1 MRITR
6 RTLAIAAG
14 LAGIAVSVY
23 LTIFHF
29 VGLIPACPVT
39 SRINCEVVLSSSYG
53 VIAGTP
59 VPTSAAGIVWFGI
72 AVVLWLRPF
81 GWMQLGW
88 SAVGLLT
95 VMYFV
100 YVEIVPL
107 GAICLWC
114 TATHV
119 LVLVIFLIALTLW
132 TERLSGAEV
141 D

>member
-14 LAGIAVSVY
+14 LAGVAVSVY

-59 VPTSAAGIVWFGI
+59 IPTSAAGIAWFGI
-72 AVVLWLRPF
+72 AVVLWWRPF
-81 GWMQLGW
+81 GWMQLAW

-114 TATHV
+114 TAAHV
-119 LVLVIFLIALTLW
+119 LVLVIFLVALTMW
-132 TERLSGAEV
+132 TERLPAGEV
-141 D
+141 

>member
-59 VPTSAAGIVWFGI
+59 VPTSAAGIAWFGI

-81 GWMQLGW
+81 GWMQLAW

-114 TATHV
+114 TAAHV
-119 LVLVIFLIALTLW
+119 LVLVIFLVALTMW
-132 TERLSGAEV
+132 TERLPAGEV
-141 D
+141 

>member
-81 GWMQLGW
+81 GWMQLAW

>member
-14 LAGIAVSVY
+14 LAGVAVSIY

-72 AVVLWLRPF
+72 AVALWLRPF
-81 GWMQLGW
+81 GWMQLAW

-95 VMYFV
+95 VMYFI

-114 TATHV
+114 TAAHV

-132 TERLSGAEV
+132 TERLPGAEV
-141 D
+141 

>member
-1 MRITR
+1 MPITR

-14 LAGIAVSVY
+14 LAGVAVSIY

-72 AVVLWLRPF
+72 AVLLWLRPF
-81 GWMQLGW
+81 GWMQLAW
-88 SAVGLLT
+88 SAVGLFT
-95 VMYFV
+95 VMYFI

-114 TATHV
+114 TVAHV

-132 TERLSGAEV
+132 TERLAGAE

>member
-14 LAGIAVSVY
+14 LAGVAVSVY

-72 AVVLWLRPF
+72 AVLLWLRPF
-81 GWMQLGW
+81 GWMQLAW

-100 YVEIVPL
+100 YVEIVAL

-119 LVLVIFLIALTLW
+119 LVLVMFLVALTMW
-132 TERLSGAEV
+132 TERLPAGEV
-141 D
+141 

>member
-14 LAGIAVSVY
+14 LAGVAVSVY
-23 LTIFHF
+23 LTIFHY

-39 SRINCEVVLSSSYG
+39 SRINCEVVLTSPYA

-59 VPTSAAGIVWFGI
+59 IPTSAAGIVWF
-72 AVVLWLRPF
+72 AVSVVLWLRAF
-81 GWMQLGW
+81 GWMQLAW

-95 VMYFV
+95 VLYFV

-107 GAICLWC
+107 GSICLWC

-119 LVLVIFLIALTLW
+119 LVLFIFLIALTMW
-132 TERLSGAEV
+132 TERLPAEEA
-141 D
+141 